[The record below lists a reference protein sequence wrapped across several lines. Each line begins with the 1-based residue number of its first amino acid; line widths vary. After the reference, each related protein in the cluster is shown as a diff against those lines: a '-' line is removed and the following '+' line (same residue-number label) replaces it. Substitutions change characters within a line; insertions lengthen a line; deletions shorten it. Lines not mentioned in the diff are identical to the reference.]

1 MTAVANPAATRFHH
15 AGLPVAD
22 LDRATA
28 WYEEALGFTVELT
41 VELPTDPVRVAMLV
55 NDADVRLELF
65 ELEEARDTP
74 AWADPVS
81 ALRRGVGHVAV
92 VVDDLAA
99 AFERAAAAGGRAVWE
114 PRQSPEPHI
123 RMAFVADPDGNLVEL
138 LAVAP

>member
-1 MTAVANPAATRFHH
+1 VSTPAPTRFHH
-15 AGLPVAD
+15 AGLRVAD
-22 LDRATA
+22 LNRAA
-28 WYEEALGFTVELT
+28 QWYEEALGFTVELT
-41 VELPTDPVRVAMLV
+41 VDLPTDPVRVAMLV